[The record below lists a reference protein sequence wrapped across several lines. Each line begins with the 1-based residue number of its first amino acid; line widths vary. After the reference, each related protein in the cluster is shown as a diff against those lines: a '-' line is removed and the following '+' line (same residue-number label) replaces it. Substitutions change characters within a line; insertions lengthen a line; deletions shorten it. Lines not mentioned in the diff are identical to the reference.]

1 MLSDL
6 KLFNVRFTTHQL
18 NTINKFIHKVNKA
31 IPFNSSIVMLKLVE
45 LQIPIDKYNTYD
57 KYIYTLSSILKDVF
71 KDITIGRIK
80 GTMVEGKSL
89 YQPGFYNKWLR
100 SLDLDLMEH
109 NTTFIKV
116 PTILVKSAK
125 ESDSIDYLV
134 KDYLRFIENDNTI
147 NS

>member
-6 KLFNVRFTTHQL
+6 KLFNVRFTTQQL
-18 NTINKFIHKVNKA
+18 NSINKFIYKIDKA
-31 IPFNSSIVMLKLVE
+31 IPFNSDVVMLKLVE

-57 KYIYTLSSILKDVF
+57 KYIPTLSLILKNVF
-71 KDITIGRIK
+71 KDVTIGRIK
-80 GTMVEGKSL
+80 GTMVKGKSL
-89 YQPGFYNKWLR
+89 YQPGFYNRWLK
-100 SLDLDLMEH
+100 SLELDLVEYT
-109 NTTFIKV
+109 NTFIKV

-125 ESDSIDYLV
+125 ELDSVDYLV